1 MSYIFAI
8 LVFILDIWAIIQI
21 IQSGAEPAVK
31 LLWVVIILLLP
42 VVGVLL
48 WFFLGP
54 GRR

>member
-1 MSYIFAI
+1 MSYILGI
-8 LVFILDIWAIIQI
+8 LIFILDIWAIIQI
-21 IQSGAEPAVK
+21 LQSGSQPGEK

-42 VVGVLL
+42 VIGVAL